1 MKFEVNVNTT
11 HYNNVKNAIMDN
23 DMKITPEEYIRLGM
37 LELNKD
43 VMKLMK
49 DVDTLNSDNYLHLVA
64 SRYGFTRMNNDKQ
77 IIVDIPVEDVPKLH
91 AIQLFLFDN
100 KLSLNEALE
109 FIFDYTYSVY
119 FEYTKPDILNQHDD
133 FINELLDDPDLEFYI
148 EEEVEEME

>member
-43 VMKLMK
+43 VMELMK
-49 DVDTLNSDNYLHLVA
+49 EIDTLNSDNYLPLVA
-64 SRYGFTRMNNDKQ
+64 DRYSFNYTNRDMQ
-77 IIVDIPVEDVPKLH
+77 IIVEIPTEDIPKLH
-91 AIQLFLFDN
+91 AIQLFLFDEEIL
-100 KLSLNEALE
+100 LSEVLE

-119 FEYTKPDILNQHDD
+119 FEYTEPDILNQEDI
-133 FINELLDDPDLEFYI
+133 FINVVLDDQDLEFYI